1 MVAPPLTKRAPWTV
15 KLEMGITAIFIAI
28 LLIWAGYLYTHMNAY
43 CFFDPAIDTYF
54 ARDYTEEKF
63 EQVRPGMKPAE
74 LKALLGEPLDKG
86 VDHTGAI
93 VWWYTSGGKCSW
105 GDFAW
110 LGRAVR
116 VKDGAVVEVL
126 RRIQYN

>member
-1 MVAPPLTKRAPWTV
+1 MVAPQLTKRAEWTV
-15 KLEMGITAIFIAI
+15 KLEMGITALFITI

-43 CFFDPAIDTYF
+43 CLFAPAIDTQF
-54 ARDYTEEKF
+54 ARDFSEEKF
-63 EQVRPGMKPAE
+63 EQVQPGMSQAE
-74 LKALLGEPLDKG
+74 LKRLLGEPLDKG

-93 VWWYTSGGKCSW
+93 VWWYSRGGKCDW

-116 VKDGAVVEVL
+116 IKSGAVIEVVK
-126 RRIQYN
+126 RVQYN